1 MGHRWGHQP
10 CLGVSWKMHIKE
22 RQKKPHKQRRR
33 EQLERETS
41 ESTPKS
47 EEEEEV
53 FPWERRYFPAAQGK
67 GEGPC
72 WSRSS
77 HYSLGKISYWNRQ
90 IFSWWW
96 GGKVWGGRSSR
107 GKFLHTDYNTEAGS
121 EQVAGWKFGCW
132 PRLTHHAKLSAFSF
146 SPSIL
151 LRDLANY
158 SFMK

>member
-1 MGHRWGHQP
+1 
-10 CLGVSWKMHIKE
+10 MHIKE

-77 HYSLGKISYWNRQ
+77 HYSLGKISYWNRY
-90 IFSWWW
+90 SHGGE
-96 GGKVWGGRSSR
+96 GGKCEEE
-107 GKFLHTDYNTEAGS
+107 EAAEGN
-121 EQVAGWKFGCW
+121 FYI
-132 PRLTHHAKLSAFSF
+132 LT
-146 SPSIL
+146 IT
-151 LRDLANY
+151 LRQGVSKWLGESLAVGQG
-158 SFMK
+158 